1 MNREVGAAT
10 PAAQA
15 VSPSQPIVNEF
26 SLVVATVNGSGSQTS
41 NMAIMR
47 ALFRMGIPV
56 SGKNLFPSN
65 IQGLPTWFTIRAS
78 VRGHLA
84 RQSHSQLLVAMNP
97 ETFLEDVAN
106 VPSGGVCFYADH
118 FTQGLDRTDITYYP
132 MPVQELVRQANPP
145 KDLREYVANMVY
157 VGAVAEILGIETEA
171 VRLALMT
178 HFHGKVKA
186 VESNMSLVEAAVAWA
201 RQNLEKRD
209 PFRVERADLTEGKI
223 LVEGNTAAALGAIYG
238 GVSFAAWYPIT
249 PASSLAEALQEYL
262 PELRRDPKTGQ
273 ATYAVIQAE
282 DEMAALGMAVGAGWM
297 GARAMTST
305 SGPGM
310 SLMAEFAGLA
320 FFAEV
325 PVVIWDVQRLGP
337 STGLPTRTS
346 QGDLLFVRFMGHG
359 DTKHT
364 ILLPGSATECF
375 EFGWRAF
382 DIAERLQGPVFV
394 LSDLDIGMNLW
405 MTDPFTYPETPMD
418 RGKVLSADDLDRLG
432 KFGRYADVDGD
443 GIPYRTLPGTDHPL
457 AAYLARGTGHDEK
470 ADYTERP
477 EVWERNMERLWRKAE
492 TARRYMPESVVDRAD
507 GAEIG
512 LIYFGSVDLPLQEAR
527 ELLRQQAVATSSLRL
542 RGIPFRDEVGEFIRE
557 HPNLVVVEMNTDGQL
572 RQLLQIEYP
581 EAAARLRSLNKNDGL
596 PLTADWIAEGVR
608 RVGGRG

>member
-1 MNREVGAAT
+1 MKRELPAAPATSAT
-10 PAAQA
+10 PT
-15 VSPSQPIVNEF
+15 VEPVVNEF

-47 ALFRMGIPV
+47 ALFRMGVPV

-78 VRGHLA
+78 ARGRLG
-84 RQSHSQLLVAMNP
+84 RQPRADILVAMNP
-97 ETFLEDVAN
+97 ATFLEDVAG
-106 VPSGGVCFYADH
+106 VPAGGVCFYTDT

-145 KDLREYVANMVY
+145 KDLREYIANMVY
-157 VGAVAEILGIETEA
+157 VGVVAQILGIELDA
-171 VRLALMT
+171 VRQALMT
-178 HFHGKVKA
+178 HFHGKAKA
-186 VESNMSLVEAAVAWA
+186 VESNMSMVEAAAAWA
-201 RQNLEKRD
+201 SIHLEKRD
-209 PFRVERADLTEGKI
+209 RFRVERAGLTEGKI
-223 LVEGNTAAALGAIYG
+223 LVDGNSAAALGAIYG

-262 PELRRDPKTGQ
+262 PELRRDPATGL
-273 ATYAVIQAE
+273 ATYAVVQAE

-305 SGPGM
+305 SGPGV

-359 DTKHT
+359 DTKHV

-382 DIAERLQGPVFV
+382 DLAERLQGPVFV
-394 LSDLDIGMNLW
+394 LSDLDLGMNLW
-405 MTDPFTYPETPMD
+405 MTDPFAYPNAPMD
-418 RGKVLSADDLDRLG
+418 RGKVLTAEDLDRVG
-432 KFGRYADVDGD
+432 TFARYQDVDGD
-443 GIPYRTLPGTDHPL
+443 GIPHRTLPGTDHPL
-457 AAYLARGTGHDEK
+457 AAYLARGSGHDER
-470 ADYTERP
+470 AEYTERP
-477 EVWERNMERLWRKAE
+477 EAWERNMLRLWRKAE
-492 TARRYMPESVVDRAD
+492 TARQYVPEAIVDRSD

-527 ELLRQQAVATSSLRL
+527 QSLAEQGVATSSLRL
-542 RGIPFRDEVGEFIRE
+542 RAIPFREEVGEFIRSHHE
-557 HPNLVVVEMNTDGQL
+557 VYVVEMNTDGQL

-581 EAAARLRSLNKNDGL
+581 QEAARLQSLRKNDGL
-596 PLTADWIAEGVR
+596 PLTADWIAEGIR
-608 RVGGRG
+608 RPQQRG

>member
-1 MNREVGAAT
+1 MNRDV
-10 PAAQA
+10 PAAKLA
-15 VSPSQPIVNEF
+15 ARADATSEPSLNEF

-78 VRGHLA
+78 ARSHLA
-84 RQSHSQLLVAMNP
+84 RHAQAEVLVGMNP

-106 VPSGGVCFYADH
+106 VPPGGVCFYADH
-118 FTQGLDRTDITYYP
+118 FAQGLDRTDITYYP

-145 KDLREYVANMVY
+145 KELREYIANMVY
-157 VGAVAEILGIETEA
+157 VGVVAQLLGIEVEA
-171 VRLALMT
+171 VRQALMT
-178 HFHGKVKA
+178 HFRGKAKA
-186 VESNMSLVEAAVAWA
+186 VESNMSMVEAAARWA
-201 RQNLEKRD
+201 HDHLQKRD
-209 PFRVERADLTEGKI
+209 PFRADRAAMTEDKI
-223 LVEGNTAAALGAIYG
+223 LVDGNTAAALGAIYG
-238 GVSFAAWYPIT
+238 GVSFAAWYPIP

-262 PELRRDPKTGQ
+262 PELRRDSQTGK
-273 ATYAVIQAE
+273 ATYAVVQAE

-305 SGPGM
+305 SGPGI

-359 DTKHT
+359 DTKHV
-364 ILLPGSATECF
+364 ILLPGSPTECF

-405 MTDPFTYPETPMD
+405 MTDPFRYPETPMD
-418 RGKVLSADDLDRLG
+418 RGKVLTADDLDRLG
-432 KFGRYADVDGD
+432 SFGRYADVDGD
-443 GIPYRTLPGTDHPL
+443 GIPYRTLPGTEHPL
-457 AAYLARGTGHDEK
+457 AAYLARGSGHDEQ
-470 ADYTERP
+470 ANYTERP
-477 EVWERNMERLWRKAE
+477 EAWERNMLRLWRKTE
-492 TARRYMPESVVDRAD
+492 TARRYVPEAIVDRAD
-507 GAEIG
+507 GADIG

-527 ELLRQQAVATSSLRL
+527 QLLAEDGSATSSLRL
-542 RGIPFRDEVGEFIRE
+542 RAIPFGDEVGDFIRAHAE
-557 HPNLVVVEMNTDGQL
+557 IYVVEMNTDGQL
-572 RQLLQIEYP
+572 RQLLQIEFP
-581 EAAARLRSLNKNDGL
+581 VEAARLRSLRKNDGL
-596 PLTADWIAEGVR
+596 PLTASWIADGVR
-608 RVGGRG
+608 RKERG

>member
-1 MNREVGAAT
+1 MNRDA
-10 PAAQA
+10 PAAKLA
-15 VSPSQPIVNEF
+15 ADADAASGPTPNEF

-78 VRGHLA
+78 ARSHLA
-84 RQSHSQLLVAMNP
+84 RQAQAEVLVGMNP

-106 VPSGGVCFYADH
+106 VPAGGVCFYADH
-118 FTQGLDRTDITYYP
+118 FAQGLDRTDITYYP

-145 KDLREYVANMVY
+145 KELREYVANMVY
-157 VGAVAEILGIETEA
+157 VGVVAQLLGIEIEA
-171 VRLALMT
+171 LRQALMT
-178 HFHGKVKA
+178 HFRGKAKA
-186 VESNMSLVEAAVAWA
+186 VESNMSMVEAAARWA
-201 RQNLEKRD
+201 HENLEKRD
-209 PFRVERADLTEGKI
+209 PYRAERAAMTEDKI
-223 LVEGNTAAALGAIYG
+223 LVDGNTAAALGAIYG

-262 PELRRDPKTGQ
+262 PELRRDSQTGK
-273 ATYAVIQAE
+273 ATYAVVQAE

-305 SGPGM
+305 SGPGI

-359 DTKHT
+359 DTKHV
-364 ILLPGSATECF
+364 ILLPGSPTECF

-405 MTDPFTYPETPMD
+405 MTDPFRYPEAPMD
-418 RGKVLSADDLDRLG
+418 RGKVLTAEDLDRLG
-432 KFGRYADVDGD
+432 SFGRYADVDGD

-457 AAYLARGTGHDEK
+457 AAYLARGSGHDEQ
-470 ADYTERP
+470 ANYTERP
-477 EVWERNMERLWRKAE
+477 EAWERNMLRLWRKTE
-492 TARRYMPESVVDRAD
+492 TARQYVPAAVIDQGEGAD
-507 GAEIG
+507 IG

-527 ELLRQQAVATSSLRL
+527 QLLAEDGTATSSLRL
-542 RGIPFRDEVGEFIRE
+542 RAIPFGDEVGDFVRAHAE
-557 HPNLVVVEMNTDGQL
+557 VYVVEMNTDGQL
-572 RQLLQIEYP
+572 RQLLQIEVP
-581 EAAARLRSLNKNDGL
+581 AEAARLRSLRKNDGL
-596 PLTADWIAEGVR
+596 PLTASWIAEGVR
-608 RVGGRG
+608 RKVGG

>member
-1 MNREVGAAT
+1 MKREVSAAA
-10 PAAQA
+10 PAARSAAASQA
-15 VSPSQPIVNEF
+15 TLNEF

-78 VRGHLA
+78 ARSHLA
-84 RQSHSQLLVAMNP
+84 RRSQPEILVAMNP
-97 ETFLEDVAN
+97 ETFLEDVAD
-106 VPSGGVCFYADH
+106 VPPGGVCFYADH
-118 FTQGLDRTDITYYP
+118 FTQGLDRTDVIYYP
-132 MPVQELVRQANPP
+132 MPVQELVRQAGPP
-145 KDLREYVANMVY
+145 KELREYIANMVY
-157 VGAVAEILGIETEA
+157 VGVVAHLLGIEMEA
-171 VRLALMT
+171 LRQALLT
-178 HFHGKVKA
+178 HFHGKAKA
-186 VESNMSLVEAAVAWA
+186 VESNMSMVETAALWA
-201 RQNLEKRD
+201 HDHLQKRD
-209 PFRVERADLTEGKI
+209 PFRAERAAMTDGKI
-223 LVEGNTAAALGAIYG
+223 LVDGNTAAALGAIYG

-262 PELRRDPKTGQ
+262 PGLRRDSSTGL
-273 ATYAVIQAE
+273 ATYAVVQAE
-282 DEMAALGMAVGAGWM
+282 DEMAAIGMAVGAGWM

-305 SGPGM
+305 SGPGI

-325 PVVIWDVQRLGP
+325 PLVIWDVQRLGP

-359 DTKHT
+359 DTKHV

-394 LSDLDIGMNLW
+394 LSDLDLGMNLW
-405 MTDPFTYPETPMD
+405 MTEPFRYPETPMD

-432 KFGRYADVDGD
+432 SFGRYADVDGD
-443 GIPYRTLPGTDHPL
+443 GIPYRTLPGTEHPL
-457 AAYLARGTGHDEK
+457 AAYLARGSGHDEQ
-470 ADYTERP
+470 ANYTERP
-477 EVWERNMERLWRKAE
+477 EAWERNMLRLWRKTE
-492 TARRYMPESVVDRAD
+492 TARQYVPEAVVDRSGGAD
-507 GAEIG
+507 IG

-527 ELLRQQAVATSSLRL
+527 QLLAEDGTATSSLRL
-542 RGIPFRDEVGEFIRE
+542 RAIPFGDEVGDFIRAHDE
-557 HPNLVVVEMNTDGQL
+557 IYIVEMNTDGQL

-581 EAAARLRSLNKNDGL
+581 VEAGRLRSLRKNDGL
-596 PLTADWIAEGVR
+596 PLTASWIADGVR
-608 RVGGRG
+608 RKERG

>member
-1 MNREVGAAT
+1 MNPDL
-10 PAAQA
+10 PAAA
-15 VSPSQPIVNEF
+15 PAAHPASTTESIVNEF

-41 NMAIMR
+41 NVAIMR

-78 VRGHLA
+78 AQLRLA
-84 RQSHSQLLVAMNP
+84 RQPQADILVGMNP

-106 VPSGGVCFYADH
+106 VPPGGVCFYADH
-118 FTQGLDRTDITYYP
+118 FTQGLDRRDITYYP
-132 MPVQELVRQANPP
+132 MPVQELVRELNPA
-145 KDLREYVANMVY
+145 KELREYIANMVY
-157 VGAVAEILGIETEA
+157 VGAVAEMLGIEMEA
-171 VRLALMT
+171 VRQALMT
-178 HFHGKVKA
+178 HFHGKAKA
-186 VESNMSLVEAAVAWA
+186 VESNMAMVESAAAWSRA
-201 RQNLEKRD
+201 HLAKRD
-209 PFRVERADLTEGKI
+209 PYSVERAALTEGKI
-223 LVEGNTAAALGAIYG
+223 LVDGNTAAALGAIYG

-262 PELRRDPKTGQ
+262 PELRRDRQTGK
-273 ATYAVIQAE
+273 ATYAVVQAE

-305 SGPGM
+305 SGPGI

-346 QGDLLFVRFMGHG
+346 QGDLIFVRYMGHG
-359 DTKHT
+359 DTKHV
-364 ILLPGSATECF
+364 ILLPGSPTECF

-394 LSDLDIGMNLW
+394 LSDLDLGMNLW
-405 MTDPFTYPETPMD
+405 MTDPFRYPEAAMD
-418 RGKVLSADDLDRLG
+418 RGKVLTADDLDRLG
-432 KFGRYADVDGD
+432 SFGRYADVDGD

-457 AAYLARGTGHDEK
+457 AAYLARGSGHDEN
-470 ADYTERP
+470 ANYTERP
-477 EVWERNMERLWRKAE
+477 EAWERNMARLWRKTE
-492 TARRYMPESVVDRAD
+492 TAREHVPEAVVDRAD
-507 GAEIG
+507 GADIG
-512 LIYFGSVDLPLQEAR
+512 LVYFGSVDLPLQEAR
-527 ELLRQQAVATSSLRL
+527 QLLAEDGMATSSLRL
-542 RGIPFRDEVGEFIRE
+542 RAIPFRDEVGEFIRAHAE
-557 HPNLVVVEMNTDGQL
+557 VYVVEMNTDGQL

-581 EAAARLRSLNKNDGL
+581 EHAARLRSLRKNDGL
-596 PLTADWIAEGVR
+596 PLTAGWIADGVR
-608 RVGGRG
+608 RQERG

>member
-1 MNREVGAAT
+1 MNGDVPAAKLAAPADAT
-10 PAAQA
+10 PELRL
-15 VSPSQPIVNEF
+15 NEF

-78 VRGHLA
+78 ARSHLA
-84 RQSHSQLLVAMNP
+84 RHAQAEVLVGMNP

-106 VPSGGVCFYADH
+106 VPPGGVCFYADH

-145 KDLREYVANMVY
+145 KELREYIANMVY
-157 VGAVAEILGIETEA
+157 VGVVAQLLGIEVEA
-171 VRLALMT
+171 VRQALMT
-178 HFHGKVKA
+178 HFRGKAKA
-186 VESNMSLVEAAVAWA
+186 VESNMSMVEAAALWA
-201 RQNLEKRD
+201 HDHLQKRD
-209 PFRVERADLTEGKI
+209 PFRAERRAMTEDKI
-223 LVEGNTAAALGAIYG
+223 LVDGNTAAALGAIYG

-262 PELRRDPKTGQ
+262 PELRRDSQTGK
-273 ATYAVIQAE
+273 ATYAVVQAE

-305 SGPGM
+305 SGPGI

-359 DTKHT
+359 DTKHV
-364 ILLPGSATECF
+364 ILLPGSPTECF

-405 MTDPFTYPETPMD
+405 MTDPFRYPETPMD
-418 RGKVLSADDLDRLG
+418 RGKVLTADDLDRLG
-432 KFGRYADVDGD
+432 SFGRYADVDGD
-443 GIPYRTLPGTDHPL
+443 GIPYRTLPGTEHPL
-457 AAYLARGTGHDEK
+457 AAYLARGSGHDEQ
-470 ADYTERP
+470 ANYTERP
-477 EVWERNMERLWRKAE
+477 EAWERNMLRLWRKTE
-492 TARRYMPESVVDRAD
+492 TARQYVPEAVVDRAD
-507 GAEIG
+507 GADIG
-512 LIYFGSVDLPLQEAR
+512 LVYFGSVDLPLQEAR
-527 ELLRQQAVATSSLRL
+527 QLLTEDGTATSSLRL
-542 RGIPFRDEVGEFIRE
+542 RAIPFGDEVGDFIRAHAE
-557 HPNLVVVEMNTDGQL
+557 IYVVEMNTDGQL

-581 EAAARLRSLNKNDGL
+581 AEAARLRSLRKNDGL
-596 PLTADWIAEGVR
+596 PLTASWIADGVR
-608 RVGGRG
+608 RKERG